1 MTAVVD
7 TAFKK
12 VVDTFPLRLKDLGI
26 RFTKQSQVYNFTF
39 IDLLDGHILQYRKVS
54 KAKNYELV
62 PYETT
67 ELTELGNCFIQ
78 HKMSYSY
85 LRQKPQCRGS

>member
-67 ELTELGNCFIQ
+67 ELGNCFIQ
-78 HKMSYSY
+78 YKMNFSY
-85 LRQKPQCRGS
+85 LRRKPQSRGS